1 MAFSATIREIQYV
14 GPGRRIISGDWSGAA
29 GDAAGTFT
37 CSGTVVSSRFE
48 KFDAD
53 NTFALAVLC
62 SASTASGVTRLT
74 VNNLDNVTTGY
85 FTLEVRG

>member
-1 MAFSATIREIQYV
+1 MAFSATIREVQYV

-29 GDAAGTFT
+29 GDGAGTFT

-48 KFDAD
+48 KFDND
-53 NTFALAVLC
+53 NTFGQPVRC
-62 SASTASGVTRLT
+62 SGSTSGGLT
-74 VNNLDNVTTGY
+74 TLTINNLDNVTTGY